1 MRERPAKGETLK
13 KRDGT
18 AVKEQLGAI
27 WRVFFPKRQKST
39 LTMWQQI
46 KRAKSSYL
54 LLAPYFILFTIF
66 TIIPVVAA
74 IVLGFTYFNMLNVPK
89 FIGLSNYEALF
100 LNDEIFLL
108 AIKNTIVFAVITGPI
123 GYILCFILA
132 WFINDLPKPIRVFMT
147 LVFYAPSLSG
157 NMYLIWQYI
166 FSDDQYG
173 LVNSFLMTFLNIGI
187 IDDPIK
193 WFTDEKFVMTALII
207 VQLWLSLGAGFL
219 AFMAGFKV
227 VDRSIYEAGAIDG
240 IRNRFQELVYL
251 TLPSMKQQM
260 LFGAVMQISSAFA
273 VGGIS
278 IALAGFPSTNYSA
291 HTIMTHIYDYGNVRY
306 DMGYACA
313 VATVLLLIMLLVNKV
328 IQSVLVEKD

>member
-1 MRERPAKGETLK
+1 M
-13 KRDGT
+13 
-18 AVKEQLGAI
+18 KEQIYSI
-27 WRVFFPKRQKST
+27 WRIFFPKRVKST
-39 LTMWQQI
+39 MSLWQRM
-46 KRAKSSYL
+46 KTSYM

-66 TIIPVVAA
+66 TIIPVFAA
-74 IVLGFTYFNMLNVPK
+74 IGLSFTYFNMLNVPE
-89 FIGLSNYEALF
+89 FIGLSNYKALF

-123 GYILCFILA
+123 GYFLCFILA
-132 WFINDLPKPIRVFMT
+132 WFINDLPKPLRTFMT

-157 NMYLIWQYI
+157 NMYMIWQYI

-173 LVNSFLMTFLNIGI
+173 MANSFLMTFMEVGI

-193 WFTDEKFVMTALII
+193 WFTDEKYVMMALII
-207 VQLWLSLGAGFL
+207 VQFWLSLGAGFL

-227 VDRSIYEAGAIDG
+227 VDRSIYEAGTIDG
-240 IRNRFQELVYL
+240 IRNRFQELIYL

-260 LFGAVMQISSAFA
+260 LFGAVMQISSSFA

-291 HTIMTHIYDYGNVRY
+291 HTIMTHIHDYGSVRY

-313 VATVLLLIMLLVNKV
+313 IATILLLVMLLVNKV

>member
-1 MRERPAKGETLK
+1 M
-13 KRDGT
+13 
-18 AVKEQLGAI
+18 KEQIYSI
-27 WRVFFPKRQKST
+27 WRIFFPKRVKST
-39 LTMWQQI
+39 MSLWQRM
-46 KRAKSSYL
+46 KRSKTSYM

-66 TIIPVVAA
+66 TIIPVFAA
-74 IVLGFTYFNMLNVPK
+74 IGLSFTYFNMLNVPE
-89 FIGLSNYEALF
+89 FIGLSNYKALF

-123 GYILCFILA
+123 GYFLCFILA
-132 WFINDLPKPIRVFMT
+132 WFINDLPKPLRTFMT

-157 NMYLIWQYI
+157 NMYMIWQYI

-173 LVNSFLMTFLNIGI
+173 MANSFLMTFMEVGI

-193 WFTDEKFVMTALII
+193 WFTDEKYVMMALII
-207 VQLWLSLGAGFL
+207 VQFWLSLGAGFL

-227 VDRSIYEAGAIDG
+227 VDRSIYEAGTIDG
-240 IRNRFQELVYL
+240 IRNRFQELIYL

-260 LFGAVMQISSAFA
+260 LFGAVMQISSSFA

-291 HTIMTHIYDYGNVRY
+291 HTIMTHIHDYGSVRY

-313 VATVLLLIMLLVNKV
+313 IATILLLVMLLVNKV
-328 IQSVLVEKD
+328 IQAVLVEKD

>member
-1 MRERPAKGETLK
+1 M
-13 KRDGT
+13 
-18 AVKEQLGAI
+18 KEQLCAI
-27 WRVFFPKRQKST
+27 WRIFFPKRVKST
-39 LTMWQQI
+39 MSLWQRV
-46 KRAKSSYL
+46 KHSRTSYL
-54 LLAPYFILFTIF
+54 MLAPYFILFTVF
-66 TIIPVVAA
+66 TIIPVFAA
-74 IVLGFTYFNMLNVPK
+74 IGLSFTYFNMLNVPE
-89 FIGLSNYEALF
+89 FVGLSNYQALF

-108 AIKNTIVFAVITGPI
+108 AIKNTIIFAVITGPV
-123 GYILCFILA
+123 GYMLCFVLA
-132 WFINDLPKPIRVFMT
+132 WFINDLPKPLRVFMT
-147 LVFYAPSLSG
+147 LVFYLPSLSG
-157 NMYLIWQYI
+157 NMYMIWQYI

-173 LVNSFLMTFLNIGI
+173 LVNSFLMTFMNIGI

-193 WFTDEKFVMTALII
+193 WFTDEKWVMFALIV

-240 IRNRFQELVYL
+240 IKNRFQELIYL

-260 LFGAVMQISSAFA
+260 LFGAVMQISSSFA
-273 VGGIS
+273 VGQIS

-313 VATVLLLIMLLVNKV
+313 VATVLLLIMLLINNV

>member
-1 MRERPAKGETLK
+1 MREQI
-13 KRDGT
+13 
-18 AVKEQLGAI
+18 VSI
-27 WRVFFPKRQKST
+27 WRIFFPRRVKST
-39 LTMWQQI
+39 LSLWQRV
-46 KRAKSSYL
+46 KRSRTSYM
-54 LLAPYFILFTIF
+54 LLAPYFILFTLF
-66 TIIPVVAA
+66 TIIPVFAA
-74 IVLGFTYFNMLNVPK
+74 IALSFTYFNMLNIPE
-89 FIGLSNYEALF
+89 FIGLSNYKALF

-132 WFINDLPKPIRVFMT
+132 WFINDLPKPLRTFMT

-157 NMYLIWQYI
+157 NMYMIWQYI

-173 LVNSFLMTFLNIGI
+173 LVNSFLMTFMNIGI

-193 WFTDEKFVMTALII
+193 WFTDEKVVMLALII
-207 VQLWLSLGAGFL
+207 VQFWLSLGAGFL

-240 IRNRFQELVYL
+240 IKNRFQELIYL
-251 TLPSMKQQM
+251 TMPSMKQQM
-260 LFGAVMQISSAFA
+260 LFGAVMQISSSFA
-273 VGGIS
+273 VGQIS

-291 HTIMTHIYDYGNVRY
+291 HTIMTHIYDYGNQRY

-313 VATVLLLIMLLVNKV
+313 VATILLLVMLLVNKV
-328 IQSVLVEKD
+328 IQSVLVEKDY

>member
-1 MRERPAKGETLK
+1 M
-13 KRDGT
+13 
-18 AVKEQLGAI
+18 KEQIYSI
-27 WRVFFPKRQKST
+27 WRIFFPKRVKST
-39 LTMWQQI
+39 MSLWQRM
-46 KRAKSSYL
+46 KRSKTSYM

-66 TIIPVVAA
+66 TIIPVFAA
-74 IVLGFTYFNMLNVPK
+74 IGLSFTYFNMLNVPE
-89 FIGLSNYEALF
+89 FIGLSNYKALF

-123 GYILCFILA
+123 GYFLCFILA
-132 WFINDLPKPIRVFMT
+132 WFINDLPKPLRTFMT

-157 NMYLIWQYI
+157 NMYMIWQYI

-173 LVNSFLMTFLNIGI
+173 MANSFLMTFMEVGI

-193 WFTDEKFVMTALII
+193 WFTDEKYVMMALII
-207 VQLWLSLGAGFL
+207 VQFWLSLGAGFL

-227 VDRSIYEAGAIDG
+227 VDRSIYEAGTIDG
-240 IRNRFQELVYL
+240 IRNRFQELIYL

-260 LFGAVMQISSAFA
+260 LFGAVMQISSSFA

-291 HTIMTHIYDYGNVRY
+291 HTIMTHIHDYGSVRY

-313 VATVLLLIMLLVNKV
+313 IATILLLVMLLVNKV

>member
-1 MRERPAKGETLK
+1 M
-13 KRDGT
+13 
-18 AVKEQLGAI
+18 KEKINEI
-27 WRVFFPKRQKST
+27 WRIFFPKKVKST
-39 LTMWQQI
+39 LTLWQRV
-46 KRAKSSYL
+46 KRSKTSYL

-66 TIIPVVAA
+66 TIIPVAAA
-74 IVLGFTYFNMLNVPK
+74 IVLGFTYFNMFNTPEFV
-89 FIGLSNYEALF
+89 GLSNYKALF

-108 AIKNTIVFAVITGPI
+108 SIKNTIIFAVITGPV
-123 GYILCFILA
+123 GYFLCFILA
-132 WFINDLPKPIRVFMT
+132 WFINDLKKPLRVFMT

-157 NMYLIWQYI
+157 NLYMIWQYI

-173 LVNSFLMTFLNIGI
+173 MINSILMTFMNVGI

-193 WFTDEKFVMTALII
+193 WFTDEKYVMTALII

-219 AFMAGFKV
+219 AFMAGFKT

-240 IRNRFQELVYL
+240 VKNRFQELIYL

-260 LFGAVMQISSAFA
+260 LFGAVMQISSSFA
-273 VGGIS
+273 VGQIS

-313 VATVLLLIMLLVNKV
+313 IATVLLLIMLLVNKV

>member
-1 MRERPAKGETLK
+1 M
-13 KRDGT
+13 
-18 AVKEQLGAI
+18 
-27 WRVFFPKRQKST
+27 
-39 LTMWQQI
+39 
-46 KRAKSSYL
+46 

-66 TIIPVVAA
+66 TIIPVFAA
-74 IVLGFTYFNMLNVPK
+74 IGLSFTYFNMLNVPE
-89 FIGLSNYEALF
+89 FIGLSNYKALF

-123 GYILCFILA
+123 GYFLCFILA
-132 WFINDLPKPIRVFMT
+132 WFINDLPKPLRTFMT

-157 NMYLIWQYI
+157 NMYMIWQYI

-173 LVNSFLMTFLNIGI
+173 MANSFLMTFMEVGI

-193 WFTDEKFVMTALII
+193 WFTDEKYVMMALII
-207 VQLWLSLGAGFL
+207 VQFWLSLGAGFL

-227 VDRSIYEAGAIDG
+227 VDRSIYEAGTIDG
-240 IRNRFQELVYL
+240 IRNRFQELIYL

-260 LFGAVMQISSAFA
+260 LFGAVMQISSSFA

-291 HTIMTHIYDYGNVRY
+291 HTIMTHIHDYGSVRY

-313 VATVLLLIMLLVNKV
+313 IATILLLVMLLVNKV

>member
-1 MRERPAKGETLK
+1 MREQI
-13 KRDGT
+13 
-18 AVKEQLGAI
+18 VSI
-27 WRVFFPKRQKST
+27 WRIFFPRRVKGTLSLWQRVKRSRT
-39 LTMWQQI
+39 
-46 KRAKSSYL
+46 SYM
-54 LLAPYFILFTIF
+54 LLAPYFILFTLF
-66 TIIPVVAA
+66 TIIPVFAA
-74 IVLGFTYFNMLNVPK
+74 IALSFTYFNMLNIPE
-89 FIGLSNYEALF
+89 FIGLSNYKALF

-132 WFINDLPKPIRVFMT
+132 WFINDLPKPLRTFMT

-157 NMYLIWQYI
+157 NMYMIWQYI

-173 LVNSFLMTFLNIGI
+173 LVNSFLMTFMNIGI

-193 WFTDEKFVMTALII
+193 WFTDEKVVMLALII
-207 VQLWLSLGAGFL
+207 VQFWLSLGAGFL

-240 IRNRFQELVYL
+240 IKNRFQELIYL
-251 TLPSMKQQM
+251 TMPSMKQQM
-260 LFGAVMQISSAFA
+260 LFGAVMQISSSFA
-273 VGGIS
+273 VGQIS

-291 HTIMTHIYDYGNVRY
+291 HTIMTHIYDYGNQRY

-313 VATVLLLIMLLVNKV
+313 VATILLLVMLLVNKV
-328 IQSVLVEKD
+328 IQSVLVEKDY

>member
-1 MRERPAKGETLK
+1 M
-13 KRDGT
+13 
-18 AVKEQLGAI
+18 KEQIYSI
-27 WRVFFPKRQKST
+27 WRIFFPKRVKST
-39 LTMWQQI
+39 MSLWQRI
-46 KRAKSSYL
+46 KRSKTSYM

-66 TIIPVVAA
+66 TIIPVFAA
-74 IVLGFTYFNMLNVPK
+74 IGLSFTYFNMLNVPE
-89 FIGLSNYEALF
+89 FIGLSNYKALF

-123 GYILCFILA
+123 GYLLCFILA
-132 WFINDLPKPIRVFMT
+132 WFINDLPKPLRTFMT

-157 NMYLIWQYI
+157 NMYMIWQYI

-173 LVNSFLMTFLNIGI
+173 MANSFLMTFMDIGI

-193 WFTDEKFVMTALII
+193 WFTDEKYVMMALII
-207 VQLWLSLGAGFL
+207 VQFWLSLGAGFL

-227 VDRSIYEAGAIDG
+227 VDRSIYEAGTIDG
-240 IRNRFQELVYL
+240 IKNRFQELIYL

-260 LFGAVMQISSAFA
+260 LFGAVMQISSSFA

-291 HTIMTHIYDYGNVRY
+291 HTIMTHIHDYGNVRY

-313 VATVLLLIMLLVNKV
+313 IATILLLVMLLVNKV

>member
-1 MRERPAKGETLK
+1 M
-13 KRDGT
+13 
-18 AVKEQLGAI
+18 KEQMLYI
-27 WRVFFPKRQKST
+27 WRVFFPKRQKSS
-39 LTMWQQI
+39 LSLWQQM
-46 KRAKSSYL
+46 KRSRSSYM

-74 IVLGFTYFNMLNVPK
+74 ICLSFTYFNMLNVPEYV
-89 FIGLSNYEALF
+89 GLSNYKALF

-123 GYILCFILA
+123 GYVLCFILA
-132 WFINDLPKPIRVFMT
+132 WFINDFPKPVKVFLT

-157 NMYLIWQYI
+157 NMYMIWQYI

-173 LVNSFLMTFLNIGI
+173 LVNSFLMTFLDLGI

-193 WFTDEKFVMTALII
+193 WFTDEKFVMLALII

-219 AFMAGFKV
+219 AFIAGFKV

-240 IRNRFQELVYL
+240 IKNRFQELVYL

-273 VGGIS
+273 VGNIS
-278 IALAGFPSTNYSA
+278 IQLAGFPSTNYSA
-291 HTIMTHIYDYGNVRY
+291 HTIMTHIHDYGSVRY

-313 VATVLLLIMLLVNKV
+313 TATVLLLIMLLINKV

>member
-1 MRERPAKGETLK
+1 M
-13 KRDGT
+13 
-18 AVKEQLGAI
+18 
-27 WRVFFPKRQKST
+27 
-39 LTMWQQI
+39 
-46 KRAKSSYL
+46 
-54 LLAPYFILFTIF
+54 LLAPYFILFTVF
-66 TIIPVVAA
+66 TIIPVFAA
-74 IVLGFTYFNMLNVPK
+74 IALSFTYFNMLNVPE
-89 FIGLSNYEALF
+89 FIGLSNYKALF

-123 GYILCFILA
+123 GYMLCFVLA
-132 WFINDLPKPIRVFMT
+132 WFINDLPKPLRTFMT

-157 NMYLIWQYI
+157 NMYMIWQYI

-173 LVNSFLMTFLNIGI
+173 MVNSFLMTFMDIGI

-193 WFTDEKFVMTALII
+193 WFTDERFVMIALII
-207 VQLWLSLGAGFL
+207 VQFWLSLGAGFL

-227 VDRSIYEAGAIDG
+227 VDRTIYEAGAIDG
-240 IRNRFQELVYL
+240 IKNRFQELIYL

-273 VGGIS
+273 VGQIS

-291 HTIMTHIYDYGNVRY
+291 HTIMTHIHDYGSVRY

-313 VATVLLLIMLLVNKV
+313 VATILLLVMLLVNKV

>member
-1 MRERPAKGETLK
+1 M
-13 KRDGT
+13 
-18 AVKEQLGAI
+18 KEQLYSI
-27 WRVFFPKRQKST
+27 WRIFFPKRVKST
-39 LTMWQQI
+39 ISLWQRI
-46 KRAKSSYL
+46 KRSRTSYM

-66 TIIPVVAA
+66 TVIPVFAA
-74 IVLGFTYFNMLNVPK
+74 IGLSFTYFNMFRAPE
-89 FIGLSNYEALF
+89 FIGLSNYKALF

-123 GYILCFILA
+123 GYCLCFVLA
-132 WFINDLPKPIRVFMT
+132 WFINDLPKPLRTFMT

-157 NMYLIWQYI
+157 NMYMIWQYI

-173 LVNSFLMTFLNIGI
+173 MVNSVLMTFMNIGI
-187 IDDPIK
+187 IDDPVK
-193 WFTDEKFVMTALII
+193 WFTDEKFVMLALII
-207 VQLWLSLGAGFL
+207 VQFWLSLGAGFL
-219 AFMAGFKV
+219 AFMAGFKT

-240 IRNRFQELVYL
+240 IKNRFQELIYL

-260 LFGAVMQISSAFA
+260 LFGAVMQISSSFA
-273 VGGIS
+273 VGQIS

-291 HTIMTHIYDYGNVRY
+291 HTIMTHIYDYGSVRY

-313 VATVLLLIMLLVNKV
+313 IATILLLVMLLVNKV

>member
-1 MRERPAKGETLK
+1 MKERTAKGETWK
-13 KRDGT
+13 TK
-18 AVKEQLGAI
+18 GAEI
-27 WRVFFPKRQKST
+27 LRIFFPARQKST
-39 LTMWQQI
+39 LTLWQQI
-46 KRAKSSYL
+46 KRSKSSYL

-89 FIGLSNYEALF
+89 FIGLSNYKALF

-157 NMYLIWQYI
+157 NMYMIWQYI

-173 LVNSFLMTFLNIGI
+173 LVNSFLMTFLNIGF

-193 WFTDEKFVMTALII
+193 WFTDEKVVMTALII

-227 VDRSIYEAGAIDG
+227 VDTSIYEAGAIDG
-240 IRNRFQELVYL
+240 IKNRFQELVYL

>member
-1 MRERPAKGETLK
+1 MSL
-13 KRDGT
+13 
-18 AVKEQLGAI
+18 
-27 WRVFFPKRQKST
+27 
-39 LTMWQQI
+39 WQRI
-46 KRAKSSYL
+46 KRSKTSYM

-66 TIIPVVAA
+66 TIIPVFAA
-74 IVLGFTYFNMLNVPK
+74 IGLSFTYFNMLNVPE
-89 FIGLSNYEALF
+89 FIGLSNYKALF

-123 GYILCFILA
+123 GYFLCFILA
-132 WFINDLPKPIRVFMT
+132 WFINDLPKPLRTFMT

-157 NMYLIWQYI
+157 NMYMIWQYI

-173 LVNSFLMTFLNIGI
+173 MANSFLMTFMEIGI

-193 WFTDEKFVMTALII
+193 WFTDEKYVMMALII
-207 VQLWLSLGAGFL
+207 VQFWLSLGAGFL

-227 VDRSIYEAGAIDG
+227 VDRSIYEAGTIDG
-240 IRNRFQELVYL
+240 IRNRFQELIYL

-260 LFGAVMQISSAFA
+260 LFGAVMQISSSFA

-291 HTIMTHIYDYGNVRY
+291 HTIMTHIHDYGSVRY

-313 VATVLLLIMLLVNKV
+313 IATILLLVMLLVNKV